1 MNGAPYGKVGTCYT
15 RRLVLTHTLTLLTNI
30 ASDMWTPLAL
40 KIQQAGKQYH
50 MSLYEI

>member
-1 MNGAPYGKVGTCYT
+1 M
-15 RRLVLTHTLTLLTNI
+15 LHTPARVCDI

>member
-15 RRLVLTHTLTLLTNI
+15 RPCSRAHTQTLLTNI
-30 ASDMWTPLAL
+30 ASDMWTPLVL
-40 KIQQAGKQYH
+40 KIHQACKQYH